1 METVKTDPLPEPG
14 SQEGSTISTLCAL
27 CQNFILDHARKMSFH
42 LSGLISEN
50 TKLNAA
56 FELLSKLCPGHIL
69 PEQEASPEDD
79 DEEEELNGK
88 IERLLIDLDPFIKYE
103 DVKKKFVTYVVGENV
118 KDTKIT
124 AYVNQIWEK
133 GAFQDNMK
141 KTDLWKVLHDAG
153 VYKAGISNWNDQVE
167 KPRHRK

>member
-1 METVKTDPLPEPG
+1 MRTRLWGRAHSFFAHDTFTQLFKENDKPAWDEVKKIYRERLGFWD
-14 SQEGSTISTLCAL
+14 SIDIS
-27 CQNFILDHARKMSFH
+27 
-42 LSGLISEN
+42 
-50 TKLNAA
+50 
-56 FELLSKLCPGHIL
+56 
-69 PEQEASPEDD
+69 D
-79 DEEEELNGK
+79 DEEKELNGK
-88 IERLLIDLDPFIKYE
+88 IERLLIDLDPFIRYE
-103 DVKKKFVTYVVGENV
+103 DMKKKFATYVVGENV
-118 KDTKIT
+118 KDTNIT